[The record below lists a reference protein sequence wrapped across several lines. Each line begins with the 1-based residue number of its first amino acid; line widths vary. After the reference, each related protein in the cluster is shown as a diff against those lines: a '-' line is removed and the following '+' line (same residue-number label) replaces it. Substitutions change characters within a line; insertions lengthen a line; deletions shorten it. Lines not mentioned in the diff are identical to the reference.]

1 MLIES
6 VSFERTGER
15 AKPMIEKRREVE
27 RPLSRLEPK
36 VIRRWRPSTRRA
48 RAMAASRD
56 EGERSF
62 LKSSWW
68 TLQNTSTQQTC
79 QVSKSTLAKQ
89 INTALKCSSA
99 ISHT

>member
-1 MLIES
+1 MLWIVSVLIES

-15 AKPMIEKRREVE
+15 AKPMIEKSREVE

-68 TLQNTSTQQTC
+68 TLQNTSTQQT
-79 QVSKSTLAKQ
+79 SLPTLPAP
-89 INTALKCSSA
+89 ARHSLLV
-99 ISHT
+99 